1 MCIYTHVKLIYLLF
15 RVNFTNAN
23 KTKICSSVFPLKL
36 KDNKQA
42 QTNSLLESTNTLL
55 FVFHLIKK
63 QPQKELA
70 INSTSKQK
78 RH

>member
-1 MCIYTHVKLIYLLF
+1 MAIFYILISMLPIFLNSEIL
-15 RVNFTNAN
+15 VN

-42 QTNSLLESTNTLL
+42 QTNSLLESTNTLF
-55 FVFHLIKK
+55 FVFHIIEK